1 MNRDD
6 REKPGFWGGLVT
18 GLLIAIVIAGLLMF
32 GDYVE
37 NLVLGKGLISK
48 TQSGILSS
56 PIREKIVTIN
66 DYIDNYYLDY
76 MEDDASGGTYED
88 RAEGMYKGLVESL
101 SDKYSSYYSEKEY
114 SRLSESNEGSFEG
127 IGVLIIQNDQGFF
140 EISGFSGED
149 SSAKAVGVEVGDF
162 FYKVDGE
169 NVAGMDIS
177 DLVDKVRGKSGT
189 SVDIIMLRGED
200 MEQVEFTIPRR
211 RVEAV
216 TVSYNMLEKNT
227 GHIMIGAFENI
238 TVSQFEDAL
247 KELKSQGMKRLILD
261 LRGNGGGMVDAAVKI
276 ADHIIGTGVVTY
288 TLDSEGQR
296 RDYNA
301 ITPEAFDM
309 PLVILVDANTAS
321 ASELLTGAIK
331 DYGLGTV
338 VGTVT
343 YGKGLVQN
351 VYPLYDGSAIKLT
364 NAKYYTPN
372 GVNIQGTGIKPDV
385 VVEFDEEAYEKGT
398 DNQLE
403 KAMQVLDAK
412 G

>member
-6 REKPGFWGGLVT
+6 RNRPGFWGGLIT
-18 GLLIAIVIAGLLMF
+18 GLLISVIVAVLFLF

-37 NLVLGKGLISK
+37 GLISGRGPVSK

-56 PIREKIVTIN
+56 SIREKIVTIN
-66 DYIDNYYLDY
+66 DYIDHYYLDY
-76 MEDDASGGTYED
+76 RDDDASGETYED
-88 RAEGMYKGLVESL
+88 RAEGMYRGLVESL

-127 IGVLIIQNDQGFF
+127 IGVLIVLNDQGYF

-149 SSAKAVGVEVGDF
+149 SSAKAAGVKEGDL

-169 NVAGMDIS
+169 SVTGMDIS

-189 SVDIIMLRGED
+189 SVDIVMLRGEN
-200 MEQVEFTIPRR
+200 MEEVEFTIPRK
-211 RVEAV
+211 RVDAI
-216 TVSYNMLEKNT
+216 TVSHNMLEKKT
-227 GHIMIGAFENI
+227 GHIMIGAFEYI
-238 TVSQFEDAL
+238 TVKQFEDAL
-247 KELKSQGMKRLILD
+247 DDLKDKGMERLILD

-301 ITPEAFDM
+301 VTPEALDI
-309 PLVILVDANTAS
+309 PLVILVDANSAS
-321 ASELLTGAIK
+321 ASELLTGALK

-364 NAKYYTPN
+364 NARYYTPN
-372 GVNIQGTGIKPDV
+372 GINIQGTGIKPDV
-385 VVEFDEEAYEKGT
+385 EVEFDEEAYEKGK

-403 KAMQVLDAK
+403 KAMEVLDGK
-412 G
+412 